1 MQNPDHGLF
10 GGPPPNSPGG
20 AGPGY
25 PGYPGSG
32 PGNPE
37 RHSVLSWVLLVA
49 ALAVGA
55 VLVVGLA
62 FWALGL
68 VFSVA
73 GVLLRVALVVAVA
86 AFVWRRVT
94 RGRGR
99 RYDY

>member
-25 PGYPGSG
+25 P
-32 PGNPE
+32 E

-55 VLVVGLA
+55 VVVVGLA
-62 FWALGL
+62 LWALGL

-73 GVLLRVALVVAVA
+73 GVLVRVALVVAVA
-86 AFVWRRVT
+86 ALVWRRVT
-94 RGRGR
+94 RGRWR
-99 RYDY
+99 RSDY